1 VACMGDCTRFWK
13 ESPNEEDHSK
23 DRRVDGRL
31 ESEWILGRLVGGV
44 EWTKLAEDEDRWRAL
59 VNTVMK
65 LWVLAPRS

>member
-1 VACMGDCTRFWK
+1 VACMGECTRFWK
-13 ESPNEEDHSK
+13 ESPNEDHSK
-23 DRRVDGRL
+23 DRRVDGRM